1 VWFGLILKEENLMRI
16 IAVFAV
22 CMGLVAGAGAQNGA
36 SWSYLGKTGPLNW
49 GRLDPAYRAC
59 GQGHEQSPIDIRGA
73 HLSKALAPLEF
84 HYISGPVTVEN
95 TGNLIVVHVN
105 PGGYLVAGGVR
116 YELERLEFH
125 RPSETAVKGKLT
137 DMDVEMVHKS
147 ADGKM
152 AIVEVRL
159 TMERGDAN
167 ATVAALWEHLPTAAG
182 ATEKV
187 TGLVNAGG
195 LLPADRGYWTYAGS
209 LTTPPCT
216 EGVRWF
222 VMEQDLGVSREQVRQ
237 FSGLFRMSSRPLQD
251 THGRKI
257 EANE

>member
-1 VWFGLILKEENLMRI
+1 MRN
-16 IAVFAV
+16 IAVFVV

-36 SWSYLGKTGPLNW
+36 PWSYLGKTGPLNW
-49 GRLDPAYRAC
+49 GRLDPAYRGC

-73 HLSKALAPLEF
+73 HLNKALAPLEF

-95 TGNLIVVHVN
+95 TGNLVVVHVD
-105 PGGYLVAGGVR
+105 PGGYVQADGVR
-116 YELERLEFH
+116 YGLERIEFH
-125 RPSETAVKGKLT
+125 RPSETEVKGKLT
-137 DMDVEMVHKS
+137 DMDVELVHKS

-152 AIVEVRL
+152 AVVEVRL
-159 TMERGDAN
+159 TLERGDAN

-182 ATEKV
+182 ATDKV
-187 TGLVNAGG
+187 PGLVNAGG
-195 LLPADRGYWTYAGS
+195 FLPADRGYWTYTGS

-222 VMEQDLGVSREQVRQ
+222 VMEQDLSVSREQVRQ
-237 FSGLFRMSSRPLQD
+237 LSGLFRMSSRPLQD
-251 THGRKI
+251 THGRTI

>member
-1 VWFGLILKEENLMRI
+1 MR
-16 IAVFAV
+16 VFALTAL
-22 CMGLVAGAGAQNGA
+22 MLATAAVAGAQATESGTAPWDYQ
-36 SWSYLGKTGPLNW
+36 GKRGPLVW
-49 GRLDPAYRAC
+49 GKLDPAYKAC
-59 GQGHEQSPIDIRGA
+59 SQGHEQSPIDIRGA
-73 HLSKALAPLEF
+73 HLNKAVAPLEF

-105 PGGYLVAGGVR
+105 PGGYMVADGVR
-116 YELERLEFH
+116 YGLEKLEFH
-125 RPSETAVKGKLT
+125 RPSESAVKGKLT
-137 DMDVEMVHKS
+137 DMDVEMVHRS

-152 AIVEVRL
+152 AIVEVRFL
-159 TMERGDAN
+159 MDQAAPN
-167 ATVAALWEHLPTAAG
+167 ATMAALWEHLPTAAG
-182 ATEKV
+182 ASEKV
-187 TGLVNAGG
+187 TGLVNASGF
-195 LLPADRGYWTYAGS
+195 LPVDRGYWTYMGS

-222 VMEQDLGVSREQVRQ
+222 VMEQELSVSREQVRQ